1 MFFRAVI
8 FFTPKLYHLY
18 LCFFPATLSTPDIY
32 GQKDVL
38 YSKTCSFEL
47 FELSTFLSTY
57 ITFAKMDNKPHRY
70 FLLNKPYNM
79 VSQFISSHKVGLLG
93 DLDFDFPE
101 GTHAIGRLD
110 NNSEGLL
117 LLTTNKKITRLLF
130 QGDTPHKRRYLVQ
143 INHTL
148 SPESLYQLQHGV
160 AIKIKNGE
168 SYTTPPCDVA
178 IVDDPAS
185 LYPYTQDSISYGP
198 HCWLIISLTEGKY
211 HQVRKMMMAV
221 KHRCKRLIRLSIED
235 LHLGNLPPGS
245 VKEINE
251 KDFFKWLRI
260 GSPVHSL

>member
-1 MFFRAVI
+1 M
-8 FFTPKLYHLY
+8 TQP
-18 LCFFPATLSTPDIY
+18 
-32 GQKDVL
+32 
-38 YSKTCSFEL
+38 
-47 FELSTFLSTY
+47 
-57 ITFAKMDNKPHRY
+57 NHRY

-148 SPESLYQLQHGV
+148 SPESLHSLQNGV
-160 AIKIKNGE
+160 AIRIKNSE
-168 SYTTPPCDVA
+168 SYTTPSCDVSV
-178 IVDDPAS
+178 VDDPAS
-185 LYPYTQDSISYGP
+185 LYGYTQDSISYGP
-198 HCWLIISLTEGKY
+198 HCWLIITLTEGKY

-235 LHLGNLPPGS
+235 LHLGGLPPGS
-245 VKEINE
+245 VKEIAE
-251 KDFFKWLRI
+251 KDFFDLLNI
-260 GSPVHSL
+260 GSPVYSV